1 MTARRKSVLNVI
13 LAAIALLAII
23 VGTSFITQTAKADS
37 SVTFEQ
43 GAYIRIDTDHGAAE
57 STTGIRFKA
66 TADSSVWNAKE
77 AGMII
82 MPSSVVAKFDAQTET
97 GISDLFEYCSVKYGK
112 TKDDISKPISRA
124 ELEAK
129 NGEMVASIV
138 GIKDDNF
145 KSEYTAIAY
154 SYDGSAYTYYRSGI
168 ERTIIG
174 VANKAFAANSA
185 LAESDENKL
194 TAAQKE
200 ELTEIIKR
208 AIKLELGTD
217 KISKTLAIGKTVD
230 LGKVFTDAA
239 ITEGVV
245 TYSVKSGNETVKLGT
260 DNLQAIASGTAV
272 LSVSAYKGDL
282 AFEAEIVGKE
292 GTSVEEICDFVIE
305 APAGKDVKVLQ
316 ITDTQFENY
325 DKVSHG
331 AATADNLFDVYT
343 EANFGKNALD
353 YIQKAFDSVKP
364 DFIIMTGDNVFG
376 RFDPDG
382 TAFRALVDKLD
393 SLKTPWA
400 AVYGNHDNESEM
412 GALWQNE
419 QLSNSKYGMFLQGV
433 TDGNGNYTVG
443 IKQNGTVKRVFCMMD
458 TNACELAHEAEAN
471 HVTTTTG
478 FTDDQIAWFKRT
490 LSAIKEADATVKVSM
505 AYHVPNYAFVQ
516 AKEQYADA
524 EADVDTYYY
533 TLGLDV
539 AAKAG
544 DFGSYNVIN
553 SDTFATFD
561 YNKDSGEKKYD
572 NETLLTIFK
581 NNGVDSVFCGH
592 EHQISTSIVYE
603 GIRWTFGLKTGV
615 YDIPEKDNLGGTAI
629 TIDKDG
635 GVSVAHVY
643 NSLTYQAYKDEI
655 RNGTYTNTDKMPPAG
670 LTVMS
675 KSNNTISPQ
684 DVQKGTVTKEI
695 IGGFGAYKLSA
706 DRQCDFKL
714 DPSLIESGE
723 SVTFSYYVPPTN
735 KGFYN
740 DNWRSFG
747 IDRGVSENHYFLQRG
762 GGGTFGTDYE
772 YFDNFDTW
780 YTATVPLKVNDTK
793 VSKFNWVISK
803 GGEVYIKDV
812 TVNKGKT
819 TTGNI
824 APTAATANAEGKKIV
839 SSFEPYNPPTCYSQ
853 VFNYEGK
860 LHFWSHINTINHMVF
875 DSDFVQNCYNSGL
888 TKITFTFYLA
898 TGFIATGSS
907 LYFGYLDS
915 SNTMQYFMNGNA
927 YLGVTPIKPDY
938 VGFENRT
945 TASFTLTKEMYEKI
959 DFANGARFVLGYLE
973 AGSNDPLKMIITHLE
988 FSTPKA

>member
-66 TADSSVWNAKE
+66 TADSSVWNATE

-82 MPSSVVAKFDAQTET
+82 MPSSVVAKFDAQTE
-97 GISDLFEYCSVKYGK
+97 ISDLFEYCSVKYGK
-112 TKDDISKPISRA
+112 TKDDISKPISRE

-145 KSEYTAIAY
+145 KSGYTAIAY

-208 AIKLELGTD
+208 AIKLELGAD

-230 LGKVFTDAA
+230 LGKAFTDAA

-282 AFEAEIVGKE
+282 AFEAEIVVKQGA
-292 GTSVEEICDFVIE
+292 SVEEICDFVIE
-305 APAGKDVKVLQ
+305 APAVKDVKVLQ
-316 ITDTQFENY
+316 ITDTQFVNY
-325 DKVSHG
+325 DKVPHD
-331 AATADNLFDVYT
+331 APTADFLYDVYT

-400 AVYGNHDNESEM
+400 AVYGNHDNESEK

-419 QLSNSKYGMFLQGV
+419 QLSNSQYGMFLQGV

-443 IKQNGTVKRVFCMMD
+443 IKQGGVVNRVFCMMD
-458 TNACELAHEAEAN
+458 TNACSAAYNAVEN

-478 FTDDQIAWFKRT
+478 FTDDQISWFKRT
-490 LSAIKEADATVKVSM
+490 TGAMKAADSSLSVSM
-505 AYHVPNYAFVQ
+505 AYHVPNYGYMQ
-516 AKEQYADA
+516 AKNQYAT
-524 EADVDTYYY
+524 EESKIDTHYY
-533 TLGLDV
+533 TLGLDI

-544 DFGSYNVIN
+544 DFGSYNVLT
-553 SDTFATFD
+553 SGTFDTFD
-561 YNKDSGEKKYD
+561 YDGTNVKTYDGEELVD
-572 NETLLTIFK
+572 IFK
-581 NNGVDSVFCGH
+581 SNNVDSVFCGH
-592 EHQISTSIVYE
+592 EHQVSTSINYE
-603 GIRWTFGLKTGV
+603 GIRWTFGLKTGI
-615 YDIPEKDNLGGTAI
+615 YDTPEWKNLGGTAI
-629 TIDKDG
+629 TLNSETG
-635 GVSVAHVY
+635 ALSVSHVY
-643 NSLTYQAYKDEI
+643 FDPTYQAYKDKVNAGEI
-655 RNGTYTNTDKMPPAG
+655 TGFGVNGLA
-670 LTVMS
+670 VMS
-675 KSNNTISPQ
+675 KTDNKITVENA
-684 DVQKGTVTKEI
+684 QKGTVTKEV
-695 IGGFGAYKLSA
+695 IGGENAYKLSS
-706 DRQCDFKL
+706 DRQCKFTL
-714 DPSLIESGE
+714 DSALIDANE
-723 SVTFSYYVPPTN
+723 SVTFSYYVPSTTN
-735 KGFYN
+735 GFHG
-740 DNWRSFG
+740 DGWRSFG
-747 IDRGVSENHYFLQRG
+747 IFRGAKNNAYYFLKQG
-762 GGGTFGTDYE
+762 NETFGSDYTFYE
-772 YFDNFDTW
+772 NYDTW
-780 YTATVPLKVNDTK
+780 YTATVPLRINDVK
-793 VSKFNWVISK
+793 IPEFSWLIAKN
-803 GGEVYIKDV
+803 GGELYIKDISV
-812 TVNKGKT
+812 SNFRS
-819 TTGNI
+819 TGNI
-824 APTAATANAEGKKIV
+824 APTAATKNIV
-839 SSFEPYNPPTCYSQ
+839 SSYSSEGQ
-853 VFNYEGK
+853 SKVFNYDEE
-860 LHFWSHINTINHMVF
+860 LHFWSNSNTINHMIF

-888 TKITFTFYLA
+888 TEITFTFYM
-898 TGFIATGSS
+898 GSSFVNETGSS
-907 LYFGYLDS
+907 VYFGYLDS
-915 SNTMQYFMNGNA
+915 KNVMQYFMDGNT
-927 YLGVTPIKPDY
+927 YLGTTPIRKAN
-938 VGFENRT
+938 VGKENSK
-945 TASFTLTKEMYEKI
+945 TASFTLTKEMYDKI
-959 DFANGARFVLGYLE
+959 GFASGARFVLGWLA

>member
-1 MTARRKSVLNVI
+1 MTARRKSVLNAI
-13 LAAIALLAII
+13 LAAFALLAII

-66 TADSSVWNAKE
+66 TADSSVWNATE

-82 MPSSVVAKFDAQTET
+82 MPSSVVAKFDAQTE
-97 GISDLFEYCSVKYGK
+97 ISDLFEYCSVKYGK
-112 TKDDISKPISRA
+112 TKDDISKPISRE

-145 KSEYTAIAY
+145 KSGYTAIAY

-208 AIKLELGTD
+208 AIKLELGAD

-230 LGKVFTDAA
+230 LGKAFTDAA
-239 ITEGVV
+239 ITEDVV

-272 LSVSAYKGDL
+272 LSISAYKGDL

-292 GTSVEEICDFVIE
+292 GASVEEICDFVIE

-316 ITDTQFENY
+316 ITDTQFVNY

-331 AATADNLFDVYT
+331 AASADNLFDVYT

-443 IKQNGTVKRVFCMMD
+443 IKCGGGVVNRVFCMMD
-458 TNACELAHEAEAN
+458 TNACSAAYNAAEN

-478 FTDDQIAWFKRT
+478 FTDDQISWFKRT
-490 LSAIKEADATVKVSM
+490 IGAMKSADPSLSVSM
-505 AYHVPNYAFVQ
+505 AYHVPNYGYMQ
-516 AKEQYADA
+516 AKNQYAT
-524 EADVDTYYY
+524 EESKIDTHYY
-533 TLGLDV
+533 TLGLDI

-544 DFGSYNVIN
+544 DFGSYNVLT
-553 SDTFATFD
+553 SGTFDTFDFVDGNVKTYA
-561 YNKDSGEKKYD
+561 GEGLV
-572 NETLLTIFK
+572 EIFK
-581 NNGVDSVFCGH
+581 NNNVDSVFCGH
-592 EHQISTSIVYE
+592 EHQVSTSINYE
-603 GIRWTFGLKTGV
+603 GIRWTFGLKTGI
-615 YDIPEKDNLGGTAI
+615 YDIPEWKNLGGTAI
-629 TIDKDG
+629 TLNSETG
-635 GVSVAHVY
+635 ALSVSHVY
-643 NSLTYQAYKDEI
+643 FDPTYQAYKDKVNAGEI
-655 RNGTYTNTDKMPPAG
+655 TGFGVNGLA
-670 LTVMS
+670 VMS
-675 KSNNTISPQ
+675 KTDNKITVENA
-684 DVQKGTVTKEI
+684 QKGTVTKEV
-695 IGGFGAYKLSA
+695 IGGENAYKLSS
-706 DRQCDFKL
+706 DRQCKFTL
-714 DPSLIESGE
+714 DPALIDANE
-723 SVTFSYYVPPTN
+723 SVTFSYYVPSTTN
-735 KGFYN
+735 GFFGAG
-740 DNWRSFG
+740 WRSFG
-747 IDRGVSENHYFLQRG
+747 IFRGAKNAAYYFLKQG
-762 GGGTFGTDYE
+762 NETFGDAYTYYE
-772 YFDNFDTW
+772 NYDTW
-780 YTATVPLKVNDTK
+780 YTATVPLRINDVK
-793 VSKFNWVISK
+793 IPEFSWLIAKN
-803 GGEVYIKDV
+803 GGELYIKDISV
-812 TVNKGKT
+812 SNFR

-824 APTAATANAEGKKIV
+824 APTAATDGIV
-839 SSFEPYNPPTCYSQ
+839 SSFSTANQ
-853 VFNYEGK
+853 NNVFNYQGE
-860 LHFWSHINTINHMVF
+860 LHFWTHINSRNNMIFKADYIKNI
-875 DSDFVQNCYNSGL
+875 YASGL
-888 TKITFTFYLA
+888 THITMTFYMD
-898 TGFIATGSS
+898 SS
-907 LYFGYLDS
+907 FVNETWSSVYFGYINPNADS
-915 SNTMQYFMNGNA
+915 SVISYFMDGDTKLGEIEIRKKNVGEANAVTAEFDLTQSLYEQIDFDNG
-927 YLGVTPIKPDY
+927 YT
-938 VGFENRT
+938 
-945 TASFTLTKEMYEKI
+945 FTLG
-959 DFANGARFVLGYLE
+959 NLL
-973 AGSNDPLKMIITHLE
+973 AGSNNPLKMIITHLE

>member
-1 MTARRKSVLNVI
+1 
-13 LAAIALLAII
+13 
-23 VGTSFITQTAKADS
+23 
-37 SVTFEQ
+37 
-43 GAYIRIDTDHGAAE
+43 
-57 STTGIRFKA
+57 
-66 TADSSVWNAKE
+66 
-77 AGMII
+77 
-82 MPSSVVAKFDAQTET
+82 
-97 GISDLFEYCSVKYGK
+97 
-112 TKDDISKPISRA
+112 
-124 ELEAK
+124 
-129 NGEMVASIV
+129 
-138 GIKDDNF
+138 
-145 KSEYTAIAY
+145 
-154 SYDGSAYTYYRSGI
+154 
-168 ERTIIG
+168 
-174 VANKAFAANSA
+174 
-185 LAESDENKL
+185 
-194 TAAQKE
+194 
-200 ELTEIIKR
+200 
-208 AIKLELGTD
+208 
-217 KISKTLAIGKTVD
+217 
-230 LGKVFTDAA
+230 
-239 ITEGVV
+239 
-245 TYSVKSGNETVKLGT
+245 
-260 DNLQAIASGTAV
+260 
-272 LSVSAYKGDL
+272 
-282 AFEAEIVGKE
+282 
-292 GTSVEEICDFVIE
+292 
-305 APAGKDVKVLQ
+305 
-316 ITDTQFENY
+316 
-325 DKVSHG
+325 
-331 AATADNLFDVYT
+331 
-343 EANFGKNALD
+343 
-353 YIQKAFDSVKP
+353 
-364 DFIIMTGDNVFG
+364 
-376 RFDPDG
+376 
-382 TAFRALVDKLD
+382 
-393 SLKTPWA
+393 
-400 AVYGNHDNESEM
+400 
-412 GALWQNE
+412 
-419 QLSNSKYGMFLQGV
+419 
-433 TDGNGNYTVG
+433 
-443 IKQNGTVKRVFCMMD
+443 MMD
-458 TNACELAHEAEAN
+458 TNACSAAYNATEN

-505 AYHVPNYAFVQ
+505 AYHVPNYGYMQ
-516 AKEQYADA
+516 AKKQY
-524 EADVDTYYY
+524 ETEESKIDTHYY
-533 TLGLDV
+533 TLGLDI

-735 KGFYN
+735 KGFHN
-740 DNWRSFG
+740 VNWRSFG

-824 APTAATANAEGKKIV
+824 APTAKEDGIV
-839 SSFEPYNPPTCYSQ
+839 SSFSTANQ
-853 VFNYEGK
+853 NNVFNYQGE
-860 LHFWSHINTINHMVF
+860 LVFQTHINSRNNMIF
-875 DSDFVQNCYNSGL
+875 DADYIKNIYASGL
-888 TKITFTFYLA
+888 THITLTFYMGDSF
-898 TGFIATGSS
+898 TTETWSS
-907 LYFGYLDS
+907 VYFGYINPKADS
-915 SNTMQYFMNGNA
+915 SVMSYFKDGDTELGEIAIRKKNVGEANAVTFEFDLTQTLYEQIDFDNG
-927 YLGVTPIKPDY
+927 YT
-938 VGFENRT
+938 
-945 TASFTLTKEMYEKI
+945 FTLG
-959 DFANGARFVLGYLE
+959 NLL
-973 AGSNDPLKMIITHLE
+973 AGSNNPLRMFITHLE

>member
-1 MTARRKSVLNVI
+1 MTTRRKSVLNAI

-112 TKDDISKPISRA
+112 TKDDISKPISRE

-145 KSEYTAIAY
+145 KSGYTAIAY

-208 AIKLELGTD
+208 AIKLELGAD

-316 ITDTQFENY
+316 ITDTQFVNY

-331 AATADNLFDVYT
+331 DASADNLYDVYT

-443 IKQNGTVKRVFCMMD
+443 IKCGGGVVNRVFCMMD

-544 DFGSYNVIN
+544 DFGSYNVLT
-553 SDTFATFD
+553 SGTFDTFD
-561 YNKDSGEKKYD
+561 YVGDKVKLYGGEELVD
-572 NETLLTIFK
+572 IFK
-581 NNGVDSVFCGH
+581 SNNVDSVFCGH
-592 EHQISTSIVYE
+592 EHQVSTSINYE
-603 GIRWTFGLKTGV
+603 GIRWTFGLKTGI
-615 YDIPEKDNLGGTAI
+615 YDIPEWKNLGGTAI
-629 TIDKDG
+629 TLNSETG
-635 GVSVAHVY
+635 ALSVSHVY
-643 NSLTYQAYKDEI
+643 SDPTYQAYKDIVNAGEI
-655 RNGTYTNTDKMPPAG
+655 TGFGVNGLA
-670 LTVMS
+670 VMS
-675 KSNNTISPQ
+675 KTDNKITVENA
-684 DVQKGTVTKEI
+684 QKGTVTKEV
-695 IGGFGAYKLSA
+695 IGGENAYKLSS
-706 DRQCDFKL
+706 DRQCKFTL
-714 DPSLIESGE
+714 DPALIDANET
-723 SVTFSYYVPPTN
+723 VTFSYYVPSTTN
-735 KGFYN
+735 GFYGAG
-740 DNWRSFG
+740 WRSFG
-747 IDRGVSENHYFLQRG
+747 IFRGKKNNVYYFLKQ
-762 GGGTFGTDYE
+762 GGGTYGTDYTYYE
-772 YFDNFDTW
+772 NYDTW
-780 YTATVPLKVNDTK
+780 YTVTVPLRINDVK
-793 VSKFNWVISK
+793 IPEFSWLIAKN
-803 GGEVYIKDV
+803 GGELYIKDISV
-812 TVNKGKT
+812 SNFR

-824 APTAATANAEGKKIV
+824 APTAKEDGIV
-839 SSFEPYNPPTCYSQ
+839 SSFSTDNLNN
-853 VFNYEGK
+853 VFNYQGE
-860 LHFWSHINTINHMVF
+860 LLFQTHINSRNNMLFNADYIKNI
-875 DSDFVQNCYNSGL
+875 YASGL
-888 TKITFTFYLA
+888 THITLTFYMDNSF
-898 TGFIATGSS
+898 TTETWSS
-907 LYFGYLDS
+907 VYFGYINPNADS
-915 SNTMQYFMNGNA
+915 SVISYFMEGDK
-927 YLGVTPIKPDY
+927 YLGEIEIRTKNVGEANAVTAEFDLTQTLYEMIDFNNGY
-938 VGFENRT
+938 T
-945 TASFTLTKEMYEKI
+945 FTLG
-959 DFANGARFVLGYLE
+959 NLV
-973 AGSNDPLKMIITHLE
+973 AGLNNPLRMIITHLE

>member
-1 MTARRKSVLNVI
+1 MTARRKSVLNAIMAV
-13 LAAIALLAII
+13 IALLAII

-66 TADSSVWNAKE
+66 TADSSVWNATE

-112 TKDDISKPISRA
+112 TKDDISKPISRE

-138 GIKDDNF
+138 GIKDENF
-145 KSEYTAIAY
+145 KSGYTAIAY

-208 AIKLELGTD
+208 AIKLELGAD

-239 ITEGVV
+239 ITEDVV

-272 LSVSAYKGDL
+272 LSVSAYNGDL
-282 AFEAEIVGKE
+282 AFEAEIVGKQGE
-292 GTSVEEICDFVIE
+292 SVEEICDFVIE

-316 ITDTQFENY
+316 ITDTQFVNY

-331 AATADNLFDVYT
+331 DASADNLYDVYT

-419 QLSNSKYGMFLQGV
+419 QLSNSQYGMFLQGV

-443 IKQNGTVKRVFCMMD
+443 IKQGGVVNRVFCMMD
-458 TNACELAHEAEAN
+458 TNACSAAYNAAEN

-478 FTDDQIAWFKRT
+478 FTDDQISWFKRT
-490 LSAIKEADATVKVSM
+490 IGAMKTANPSLSVSM
-505 AYHVPNYAFVQ
+505 AYHVPNYGYMQ
-516 AKEQYADA
+516 AKNQYAT
-524 EADVDTYYY
+524 EESTIDTHYY
-533 TLGLDV
+533 TLGLDI

-544 DFGSYNVIN
+544 DFGSYNVLT
-553 SDTFATFD
+553 SGTFGTFD
-561 YNKDSGEKKYD
+561 YDGTTVKLYGGE
-572 NETLLTIFK
+572 ELVEIFK
-581 NNGVDSVFCGH
+581 SNNVDSVFCGH
-592 EHQISTSIVYE
+592 EHQVSTSINYE
-603 GIRWTFGLKTGV
+603 GIRWTFGLKTGI
-615 YDIPEKDNLGGTAI
+615 YDIPEWKNLGGTAI
-629 TIDKDG
+629 TLNSETG
-635 GVSVAHVY
+635 ALSVSHVY
-643 NSLTYQAYKDEI
+643 SDPTYQAYKDKVNAGEI
-655 RNGTYTNTDKMPPAG
+655 TGFGVNGLA
-670 LTVMS
+670 VMS
-675 KSNNTISPQ
+675 KTDNKITVENA
-684 DVQKGTVTKEI
+684 QKGTVTKEV
-695 IGGFGAYKLSA
+695 IGGENAYKLSS
-706 DRQCDFKL
+706 DRQCKFTL
-714 DPSLIESGE
+714 DPALIDANE
-723 SVTFSYYVPPTN
+723 SVTFSYYVPSTTN
-735 KGFYN
+735 GFSGAG
-740 DNWRSFG
+740 WRSFG
-747 IDRGVSENHYFLQRG
+747 IFRGSANAAYYFLKQG
-762 GGGTFGTDYE
+762 NGTYGTDYTYYE
-772 YFDNFDTW
+772 NYDTW
-780 YTATVPLKVNDTK
+780 YTATVPLRINDVK
-793 VSKFNWVISK
+793 IPEFSWLIAKN
-803 GGEVYIKDV
+803 GGELYIKDISV
-812 TVNKGKT
+812 SNFR

-824 APTAATANAEGKKIV
+824 APTAADKNIV
-839 SSFEPYNPPTCYSQ
+839 SSYSSVGQ
-853 VFNYEGK
+853 SKVFNYSEE

-888 TKITFTFYLA
+888 TEITFTFYM
-898 TGFIATGSS
+898 GSSFVKETGSS
-907 LYFGYLDS
+907 VYFGYLDS
-915 SNTMQYFMNGNA
+915 KNVMQYFMDGST
-927 YLGVTPIKPDY
+927 YLGSTPIKKAN
-938 VGFENRT
+938 VGKENSKI
-945 TASFTLTKEMYEKI
+945 ASFTLTKEMYDKI
-959 DFANGARFVLGYLE
+959 DFASGARFVLGYLA
-973 AGSNDPLKMIITHLE
+973 AGSNDPLKMIITSLE

>member
-1 MTARRKSVLNVI
+1 MTARRKSVLNAI
-13 LAAIALLAII
+13 MAAIALLAII

-37 SVTFEQ
+37 SITFEQ

-112 TKDDISKPISRA
+112 TKDDISKPISRE

-208 AIKLELGTD
+208 AIKLELGAD

-230 LGKVFTDAA
+230 LGKAFTDAA

-292 GTSVEEICDFVIE
+292 GASVEEICDFVIE
-305 APAGKDVKVLQ
+305 VPAGKDVKVLQ
-316 ITDTQFENY
+316 ITDTQFVNY

-331 AATADNLFDVYT
+331 DATADNLYDVYT

-443 IKQNGTVKRVFCMMD
+443 IKC
-458 TNACELAHEAEAN
+458 
-471 HVTTTTG
+471 
-478 FTDDQIAWFKRT
+478 
-490 LSAIKEADATVKVSM
+490 
-505 AYHVPNYAFVQ
+505 
-516 AKEQYADA
+516 
-524 EADVDTYYY
+524 
-533 TLGLDV
+533 
-539 AAKAG
+539 
-544 DFGSYNVIN
+544 
-553 SDTFATFD
+553 
-561 YNKDSGEKKYD
+561 
-572 NETLLTIFK
+572 
-581 NNGVDSVFCGH
+581 
-592 EHQISTSIVYE
+592 
-603 GIRWTFGLKTGV
+603 
-615 YDIPEKDNLGGTAI
+615 
-629 TIDKDG
+629 
-635 GVSVAHVY
+635 
-643 NSLTYQAYKDEI
+643 
-655 RNGTYTNTDKMPPAG
+655 
-670 LTVMS
+670 
-675 KSNNTISPQ
+675 
-684 DVQKGTVTKEI
+684 
-695 IGGFGAYKLSA
+695 
-706 DRQCDFKL
+706 
-714 DPSLIESGE
+714 
-723 SVTFSYYVPPTN
+723 
-735 KGFYN
+735 
-740 DNWRSFG
+740 
-747 IDRGVSENHYFLQRG
+747 G
-762 GGGTFGTDYE
+762 GGG
-772 YFDNFDTW
+772 
-780 YTATVPLKVNDTK
+780 
-793 VSKFNWVISK
+793 S
-803 GGEVYIKDV
+803 
-812 TVNKGKT
+812 
-819 TTGNI
+819 
-824 APTAATANAEGKKIV
+824 
-839 SSFEPYNPPTCYSQ
+839 
-853 VFNYEGK
+853 
-860 LHFWSHINTINHMVF
+860 
-875 DSDFVQNCYNSGL
+875 
-888 TKITFTFYLA
+888 
-898 TGFIATGSS
+898 
-907 LYFGYLDS
+907 
-915 SNTMQYFMNGNA
+915 
-927 YLGVTPIKPDY
+927 
-938 VGFENRT
+938 
-945 TASFTLTKEMYEKI
+945 
-959 DFANGARFVLGYLE
+959 
-973 AGSNDPLKMIITHLE
+973 
-988 FSTPKA
+988 

>member
-1 MTARRKSVLNVI
+1 MTARRKSVLNAI
-13 LAAIALLAII
+13 MAAIALLAII

-66 TADSSVWNAKE
+66 TADSSVWNAEE

-82 MPSSVVAKFDAQTET
+82 MPSSVVAKFDAQTE
-97 GISDLFEYCSVKYGK
+97 ISDLFEYCSVKYGK
-112 TKDDISKPISRA
+112 TKDDISKPISRE

-208 AIKLELGTD
+208 AIKLELGAD

-239 ITEGVV
+239 ITEGDV

-272 LSVSAYKGDL
+272 LSVSAYSGDL
-282 AFEAEIVGKE
+282 SFEAEIVGKE
-292 GTSVEEICDFVIE
+292 GASVEEICDFVIE

-316 ITDTQFENY
+316 ITDTQFVNY

-331 AATADNLFDVYT
+331 AASADNLYDVYT

-419 QLSNSKYGMFLQGV
+419 QLSNSQYGMFLQGV

-723 SVTFSYYVPPTN
+723 SVTFSYYVPQTN

-740 DNWRSFG
+740 ANWRSFG
-747 IDRGVSENHYFLQRG
+747 IDRGVSNIHYFLQG
-762 GGGTFGTDYE
+762 SGHIYGSDYE

-824 APTAATANAEGKKIV
+824 APTAADENIV
-839 SSFEPYNPPTCYSQ
+839 SSYSSVGQ
-853 VFNYEGK
+853 SKVFNANEE
-860 LHFWSHINTINHMVF
+860 LHFWSNSNTVNHMIF
-875 DSDFVQNCYNSGL
+875 DSNFVQNCYNSGL
-888 TKITFTFYLA
+888 TEITFTFYM
-898 TGFIATGSS
+898 GSSFVNETGSS
-907 LYFGYLDS
+907 VYFGYLDS
-915 SNTMQYFMNGNA
+915 SNKMQYFMDGST
-927 YLGVTPIKPDY
+927 YLGATSIRKAN
-938 VGFENRT
+938 VGKENSK
-945 TASFTLTKEMYEKI
+945 TASFTLTKEMYDKI
-959 DFANGARFVLGYLE
+959 DFASGARFVLGYLA
-973 AGSNDPLKMIITHLE
+973 AGRNDPLKMIITSLE

>member
-1 MTARRKSVLNVI
+1 MTARRKSVLNAI
-13 LAAIALLAII
+13 MAAIALLAII

-66 TADSSVWNAKE
+66 TADSSVWNAEE

-112 TKDDISKPISRA
+112 TKGDISKPISRE

-145 KSEYTAIAY
+145 KSGYTAIAY

-208 AIKLELGTD
+208 AIKLELGAN

-316 ITDTQFENY
+316 ITDTQFVNY

-331 AATADNLFDVYT
+331 AASADNLYDVYT

-458 TNACELAHEAEAN
+458 TNACSAAYNAAEN

-478 FTDDQIAWFKRT
+478 FTDDQISWFKRT
-490 LSAIKEADATVKVSM
+490 TGAMKAADSSLKVSM
-505 AYHVPNYAFVQ
+505 AYHVPNYGYMQ
-516 AKEQYADA
+516 AKNQYAT
-524 EADVDTYYY
+524 EESKIDTHYY
-533 TLGLDV
+533 TLGLDI

-544 DFGSYNVIN
+544 DFGSYNVLT
-553 SDTFATFD
+553 SGTFDTFD
-561 YNKDSGEKKYD
+561 YVGDKVKLYGGEGLV
-572 NETLLTIFK
+572 EIFK
-581 NNGVDSVFCGH
+581 NNNVDSVFCGH
-592 EHQISTSIVYE
+592 EHQVSTSINYE
-603 GIRWTFGLKTGV
+603 GIRWTFGLKTGI
-615 YDIPEKDNLGGTAI
+615 YDIPEWKNLGGTAI
-629 TIDKDG
+629 TLNSETG
-635 GVSVAHVY
+635 ALSVSHVY
-643 NSLTYQAYKDEI
+643 FDPTYQAYKDKVNAGEI
-655 RNGTYTNTDKMPPAG
+655 TGFGVNGLA
-670 LTVMS
+670 VMS
-675 KSNNTISPQ
+675 KTDNKITVE
-684 DVQKGTVTKEI
+684 DAQKGTVTKEV
-695 IGGFGAYKLSA
+695 IGGENAYKLSS
-706 DRQCDFKL
+706 DRQCKFTL
-714 DPSLIESGE
+714 DPALIDANET
-723 SVTFSYYVPPTN
+723 VTFSYYVPSTTN
-735 KGFYN
+735 GFY
-740 DNWRSFG
+740 DAGWRSFG
-747 IDRGVSENHYFLQRG
+747 IFRGSANAAYYFLKQG
-762 GGGTFGTDYE
+762 NGTYGTAYTYYE
-772 YFDNFDTW
+772 NYDTW
-780 YTATVPLKVNDTK
+780 YTVTVPLRINDVK
-793 VSKFNWVISK
+793 IPEFSWLIAKN
-803 GGEVYIKDV
+803 GGELYIKDISV
-812 TVNKGKT
+812 SNFR

-824 APTAATANAEGKKIV
+824 APTAATKNIV
-839 SSFEPYNPPTCYSQ
+839 SSYSSVGQ
-853 VFNYEGK
+853 SKVFNYDEE

-959 DFANGARFVLGYLE
+959 DFANGARFVLGYLA
-973 AGSNDPLKMIITHLE
+973 AGKNDPLKMIITHLE
-988 FSTPKA
+988 FSTPEA

>member
-1 MTARRKSVLNVI
+1 MTARRKSVLNAI
-13 LAAIALLAII
+13 LAAIALLTII
-23 VGTSFITQTAKADS
+23 VGTSFITQTAKAAS
-37 SVTFEQ
+37 SITFEQ

-66 TADSSVWNAKE
+66 TADSSVWNAEE

-82 MPSSVVAKFDAQTET
+82 MPSSVVAKFDAQTE
-97 GISDLFEYCSVKYGK
+97 ISDLFEYCSVKYGK
-112 TKDDISKPISRA
+112 TKDDISKPISRE

-145 KSEYTAIAY
+145 KSGYTAIAY

-208 AIKLELGTD
+208 AIKLELGAD

-292 GTSVEEICDFVIE
+292 GASVEEICDFVIE

-316 ITDTQFENY
+316 ITDTQFVNY

-331 AATADNLFDVYT
+331 AASADNLYDVYT

-382 TAFRALVDKLD
+382 TAFRALVNKLD

-419 QLSNSKYGMFLQGV
+419 QLSNSQYGMFLQGV

-505 AYHVPNYAFVQ
+505 AYHVPNYGYMQ
-516 AKEQYADA
+516 AKSQYAT
-524 EADVDTYYY
+524 EESKIDTHYY
-533 TLGLDV
+533 TLGLDI

-544 DFGSYNVIN
+544 DFGSYNVLT
-553 SDTFATFD
+553 SGTFDTFD
-561 YNKDSGEKKYD
+561 YVDDKVKLYGGEGLV
-572 NETLLTIFK
+572 EIFK
-581 NNGVDSVFCGH
+581 NNNVDSVFCGH
-592 EHQISTSIVYE
+592 EHQVSTSINYE
-603 GIRWTFGLKTGV
+603 GIRWTFGLKTGI
-615 YDIPEKDNLGGTAI
+615 YDIPEWKNLGGTAI
-629 TIDKDG
+629 TLNSETG
-635 GVSVAHVY
+635 ALSVSHVY
-643 NSLTYQAYKDEI
+643 FDPTYQAYKDKVNAGEI
-655 RNGTYTNTDKMPPAG
+655 TGFGVNGLA
-670 LTVMS
+670 VMS
-675 KSNNTISPQ
+675 KTDNKITVE
-684 DVQKGTVTKEI
+684 DAQKGTVTKEV
-695 IGGFGAYKLSA
+695 IGGENAYKLSS
-706 DRQCDFKL
+706 DRQCKFTL
-714 DPSLIESGE
+714 DPALIDANE
-723 SVTFSYYVPPTN
+723 SVTFSYYVPSTTN
-735 KGFYN
+735 GFFGAG
-740 DNWRSFG
+740 WRSFG
-747 IDRGVSENHYFLQRG
+747 IFRGADNDAYYFLKQG
-762 GGGTFGTDYE
+762 GGIFGEAYTYYE
-772 YFDNFDTW
+772 NYDTW
-780 YTATVPLKVNDTK
+780 YTATVPLRIDDVKIPEFSWLIAKN
-793 VSKFNWVISK
+793 
-803 GGEVYIKDV
+803 GGELYIKDISV
-812 TVNKGKT
+812 SNFR

-824 APTAATANAEGKKIV
+824 APTAATKNIV
-839 SSFEPYNPPTCYSQ
+839 SSYSSEGQ
-853 VFNYEGK
+853 SKVFNFDEE
-860 LHFWSHINTINHMVF
+860 LHFWSNSNTINHMVF

-888 TKITFTFYLA
+888 TEITYTFYM
-898 TGFIATGSS
+898 GSS
-907 LYFGYLDS
+907 FVNETWSSVCFGYFDS
-915 SNTMQYFMNGNA
+915 NNNLQYFMNGSE
-927 YLGVTPIKPDY
+927 YLGEADIRKKNVGKENSVT
-938 VGFENRT
+938 V
-945 TASFTLTKEMYEKI
+945 SCTLTKEMYDKI
-959 DFANGARFVLGYLE
+959 DFASGAKFALVYLA
-973 AGSNDPLKMIITHLE
+973 AGKNDPLKMIITHLE
-988 FSTPKA
+988 FSTPEA

>member
-1 MTARRKSVLNVI
+1 MTARRKSVLNAI
-13 LAAIALLAII
+13 MAAIALLAII
-23 VGTSFITQTAKADS
+23 VGMSFISQTAKAAS

-66 TADSSVWNAKE
+66 TADSSVWDAKE

-82 MPSSVVAKFDAQTET
+82 MPSSVVAKFDAQTE
-97 GISDLFEYCSVKYGK
+97 ISDLFEFCSVKYGK
-112 TKDDISKPISRA
+112 TKDDISKPISRE

-145 KSEYTAIAY
+145 KSGYTAIAY

-208 AIKLELGTD
+208 AIKLELGAD

-282 AFEAEIVGKE
+282 AFDAEIVVKQGA
-292 GTSVEEICDFVIE
+292 SVEEICDFVIE

-316 ITDTQFENY
+316 ITDTQFVNY

-331 AATADNLFDVYT
+331 AASADNLYDVYT

-419 QLSNSKYGMFLQGV
+419 QLSNSQYGMFLQGV

-443 IKQNGTVKRVFCMMD
+443 IKQGGVVNRVFCMMD
-458 TNACELAHEAEAN
+458 TNACSAAYNAAEN

-478 FTDDQIAWFKRT
+478 FTDDQISWFKRT
-490 LSAIKEADATVKVSM
+490 TGAMKAADPSLKVSM
-505 AYHVPNYAFVQ
+505 AYHVPNYGYMQ
-516 AKEQYADA
+516 AKNQYAT
-524 EADVDTYYY
+524 EESTIDTHYY
-533 TLGLDV
+533 TLGLDI

-544 DFGSYNVIN
+544 DFGSYNVLT
-553 SDTFATFD
+553 SGTFDTFD
-561 YNKDSGEKKYD
+561 YVDNTVKTYGGE
-572 NETLLTIFK
+572 ELVEIFK
-581 NNGVDSVFCGH
+581 NNNVDSVFCGH
-592 EHQISTSIVYE
+592 EHQVSTSINYE
-603 GIRWTFGLKTGV
+603 GIRWTFGLKTGI
-615 YDIPEKDNLGGTAI
+615 YDIPEWKNLGGTAI
-629 TIDKDG
+629 TLNSETG
-635 GVSVAHVY
+635 ALSVSHVY
-643 NSLTYQAYKDEI
+643 FDPTYQAYKDKVNAGEI
-655 RNGTYTNTDKMPPAG
+655 TGFGVNGLA
-670 LTVMS
+670 VMS
-675 KSNNTISPQ
+675 KTDNKITVENA
-684 DVQKGTVTKEI
+684 QKGTVTKEV
-695 IGGFGAYKLSA
+695 IGGENAYKLSS
-706 DRQCDFKL
+706 DRQCKFTL
-714 DPSLIESGE
+714 DSALIEKSE
-723 SVTFSYYVPPTN
+723 SVTFSYYVPSTTN
-735 KGFYN
+735 GFHGAG
-740 DNWRSFG
+740 WRSFG
-747 IDRGVSENHYFLQRG
+747 IGRGSANAAYYFLKQ
-762 GGGTFGTDYE
+762 GGGTYGTDYTYYE
-772 YFDNFDTW
+772 NYDTW
-780 YTATVPLKVNDTK
+780 YTATVPLRINDVK
-793 VSKFNWVISK
+793 IPEFSWLIAKN
-803 GGEVYIKDV
+803 GGELYIKDISV
-812 TVNKGKT
+812 SNFR

-824 APTAATANAEGKKIV
+824 APTAKEDGIV
-839 SSFEPYNPPTCYSQ
+839 SSYSTDNQ
-853 VFNYEGK
+853 NNVFNYQGE
-860 LHFWSHINTINHMVF
+860 LLFQTHINSRNHMIF
-875 DSDFVQNCYNSGL
+875 DTDYIKNIYASGL
-888 TKITFTFYLA
+888 THITMTFYMGETYKNPTWSTA
-898 TGFIATGSS
+898 
-907 LYFGYLDS
+907 YFAYMNPTKTNRITNFMDGDTKLGGIYIDS
-915 SNTMQYFMNGNA
+915 
-927 YLGVTPIKPDY
+927 DY
-938 VGFENRT
+938 VGVENSVTFE
-945 TASFTLTKEMYEKI
+945 FDLTQSLYELI
-959 DFANGARFVLGYLE
+959 DFDNGDKFVFGDLL
-973 AGSNDPLKMIITHLE
+973 AGNNNPLRMIITHLE

>member
-1 MTARRKSVLNVI
+1 MTARRKSVLNAI

-66 TADSSVWNAKE
+66 TADSSVWNAEE

-82 MPSSVVAKFDAQTET
+82 MPSSVVAKFDAQTE
-97 GISDLFEYCSVKYGK
+97 ISDLFEYCSVKYGK
-112 TKDDISKPISRA
+112 TKDDISKPISRE

-208 AIKLELGTD
+208 AIKLELVAD

-239 ITEGVV
+239 ITEDVV
-245 TYSVKSGNETVKLGT
+245 ITYSVKSGNETVKLET

-292 GTSVEEICDFVIE
+292 GASVEEICDFVIE

-316 ITDTQFENY
+316 ITDTQFVNY

-331 AATADNLFDVYT
+331 DASADNLYDVYT

-544 DFGSYNVIN
+544 DFGSYNVLT
-553 SDTFATFD
+553 SGTFDTFD
-561 YNKDSGEKKYD
+561 YVGGNVKLYGGEELVD
-572 NETLLTIFK
+572 IFK
-581 NNGVDSVFCGH
+581 SNKVDSVFCGH
-592 EHQISTSIVYE
+592 EHQVSTSINYE
-603 GIRWTFGLKTGV
+603 GIRWTFGLKTGI
-615 YDIPEKDNLGGTAI
+615 YDIPEWKNLGGTAI
-629 TIDKDG
+629 TLNSETG
-635 GVSVAHVY
+635 ALSVSHVY
-643 NSLTYQAYKDEI
+643 FDPTYQAYKDKVNAGEI
-655 RNGTYTNTDKMPPAG
+655 TGFGVNGLA
-670 LTVMS
+670 VMS
-675 KSNNTISPQ
+675 KTDNKITVE
-684 DVQKGTVTKEI
+684 DAQKGTVTKEV
-695 IGGFGAYKLSA
+695 IGGENAYKLSS
-706 DRQCDFKL
+706 DRQCKFTL
-714 DPSLIESGE
+714 DSALIEKSE
-723 SVTFSYYVPPTN
+723 SVTFSYYVPSTTN
-735 KGFYN
+735 GFYG
-740 DNWRSFG
+740 DGWRSFG
-747 IDRGVSENHYFLQRG
+747 IFRGEKNAAYYFLKQG
-762 GGGTFGTDYE
+762 NGTYGTDYTYYE
-772 YFDNFDTW
+772 NYDTW
-780 YTATVPLKVNDTK
+780 YTATVPLRINDVK
-793 VSKFNWVISK
+793 IPEFSWLIAKN
-803 GGEVYIKDV
+803 GGELYIKDISV
-812 TVNKGKT
+812 SNFR

-824 APTAATANAEGKKIV
+824 APTAATENIV
-839 SSFEPYNPPTCYSQ
+839 SSYSSVGQ
-853 VFNYEGK
+853 SKVFNYDEE

-888 TKITFTFYLA
+888 TEITFTFYM
-898 TGFIATGSS
+898 GSSFVKETGSS
-907 LYFGYLDS
+907 VYFGYLDS
-915 SNTMQYFMNGNA
+915 SNKMQYFMNGST
-927 YLGVTPIKPDY
+927 YLGSTPIKKAN
-938 VGFENRT
+938 VGKENSV
-945 TASFTLTKEMYEKI
+945 TASFTLTKEMYDKI
-959 DFANGARFVLGYLE
+959 DFASGARFVLGYLA
-973 AGSNDPLKMIITHLE
+973 AGSNDPLKMIITSLE

>member
-1 MTARRKSVLNVI
+1 MTARRKSVLNAI
-13 LAAIALLAII
+13 MAAIALLAII

-66 TADSSVWNAKE
+66 TADSSVWDAKE

-112 TKDDISKPISRA
+112 TKDDISKPISRE

-145 KSEYTAIAY
+145 KSGYTAIAY

-208 AIKLELGTD
+208 AIKLELGAD

-292 GTSVEEICDFVIE
+292 GASVEEICDFVIE

-316 ITDTQFENY
+316 ITDTQFVNY

-331 AATADNLFDVYT
+331 DVSADNLYDVYT

-419 QLSNSKYGMFLQGV
+419 QLSNSQYGMFLQGV

-478 FTDDQIAWFKRT
+478 FTDDQISWFKRT
-490 LSAIKEADATVKVSM
+490 IGAIKEADATVKVSM

-524 EADVDTYYY
+524 EAGVDTYYY

-539 AAKAG
+539 AANEG

-629 TIDKDG
+629 TLNSETG
-635 GVSVAHVY
+635 ALSVSHVY
-643 NSLTYQAYKDEI
+643 SDPTYQAYKDKVNAGEI
-655 RNGTYTNTDKMPPAG
+655 TGFGVNGLA
-670 LTVMS
+670 VMS
-675 KSNNTISPQ
+675 KTDNKIT
-684 DVQKGTVTKEI
+684 VEKAQKGTVTKEV
-695 IGGFGAYKLSA
+695 IGGENAYKLSS
-706 DRQCDFKL
+706 DRQCKFTL
-714 DPSLIESGE
+714 DPALIDANE
-723 SVTFSYYVPPTN
+723 SVTFSYYVPSTTN
-735 KGFYN
+735 GFFGAG
-740 DNWRSFG
+740 WRSFG
-747 IDRGVSENHYFLQRG
+747 IFRGAKNAAYYFLKQG
-762 GGGTFGTDYE
+762 NETFGDAYTYYE
-772 YFDNFDTW
+772 NYDTW
-780 YTATVPLKVNDTK
+780 YTATVPLRINDVK
-793 VSKFNWVISK
+793 IPEFSWLIAKN
-803 GGEVYIKDV
+803 GGELYIKDISV
-812 TVNKGKT
+812 SNFR

-824 APTAATANAEGKKIV
+824 APTAATENIV
-839 SSFEPYNPPTCYSQ
+839 SSYSSTGFSK
-853 VFNYEGK
+853 VFNNSEE
-860 LHFWSHINTINHMVF
+860 LHFWSHINTVNHMVF
-875 DSDFVQNCYNSGL
+875 DSNFVQNCYNSGL
-888 TKITFTFYLA
+888 TEITFTFYMD
-898 TGFIATGSS
+898 SS
-907 LYFGYLDS
+907 FVNETWSSVYFGYLDS
-915 SNTMQYFMNGNA
+915 SNKMQYFMDGST
-927 YLGVTPIKPDY
+927 YLGATPIRKAN
-938 VGFENRT
+938 VGKENSK
-945 TASFTLTKEMYEKI
+945 TASFTLTKEMYDKI
-959 DFANGARFVLGYLE
+959 DFASGARFVLGYLA
-973 AGSNDPLKMIITHLE
+973 AGSNDPLKMIITSLE
-988 FSTPKA
+988 FSTPEA

>member
-1 MTARRKSVLNVI
+1 MTARRKSVLNAI
-13 LAAIALLAII
+13 LAAIALFAII

-66 TADSSVWNAKE
+66 TADSSVWNAEE

-82 MPSSVVAKFDAQTET
+82 MPSSVVAKFDAQTE
-97 GISDLFEYCSVKYGK
+97 ISDLFEYCSVKYGK
-112 TKDDISKPISRA
+112 TKDDISKPISRE

-129 NGEMVASIV
+129 NGEMIAAIV

-145 KSEYTAIAY
+145 KSGYTAIAY

-208 AIKLELGTD
+208 AIKLELGAD

-239 ITEGVV
+239 ITESVV
-245 TYSVKSGNETVKLGT
+245 TYSLKSGDKVVTLGT

-316 ITDTQFENY
+316 ITDTQFVNY

-331 AATADNLFDVYT
+331 DATADNLFDVYT

-353 YIQKAFDSVKP
+353 YIQKAFDSVQP

-382 TAFRALVDKLD
+382 TAFRALVNKLD

-419 QLSNSKYGMFLQGV
+419 QLSNSQYGMFLQGV

-458 TNACELAHEAEAN
+458 TNACSAAYNAAEN

-478 FTDDQIAWFKRT
+478 FTDDQISWFKRT
-490 LSAIKEADATVKVSM
+490 TGAMKAADPSLKVSM
-505 AYHVPNYAFVQ
+505 AYHVPNYGYMQ
-516 AKEQYADA
+516 AKNQYAT
-524 EADVDTYYY
+524 EESKIDTHYY
-533 TLGLDV
+533 TLGLDI

-544 DFGSYNVIN
+544 DFGSYNVLTSGTI
-553 SDTFATFD
+553 DTFD
-561 YNKDSGEKKYD
+561 YVGGNVKTYDGEGLV
-572 NETLLTIFK
+572 EIFK
-581 NNGVDSVFCGH
+581 NNNVDSVFCGH
-592 EHQISTSIVYE
+592 EHQVSTSINYE
-603 GIRWTFGLKTGV
+603 GIRWTFGLKTGI
-615 YDIPEKDNLGGTAI
+615 YDIPEWKNLGGTAI
-629 TIDKDG
+629 TLNSETG
-635 GVSVAHVY
+635 ALSVSHVY
-643 NSLTYQAYKDEI
+643 FDPTYQAYKDKVNAGEI
-655 RNGTYTNTDKMPPAG
+655 TGFGVNGLA
-670 LTVMS
+670 VMS
-675 KSNNTISPQ
+675 KTDNKITVENA
-684 DVQKGTVTKEI
+684 QKGTVTKEV
-695 IGGFGAYKLSA
+695 IGGENAYKLSS
-706 DRQCDFKL
+706 DRQCKFTL
-714 DPSLIESGE
+714 DPALIEKGE
-723 SVTFSYYVPPTN
+723 SVTFSYYVPSTTN
-735 KGFYN
+735 GFYGAG
-740 DNWRSFG
+740 WRSFG
-747 IDRGVSENHYFLQRG
+747 IFRGSANAAYYFLKQ
-762 GGGTFGTDYE
+762 GGGTYGDAYTYYE
-772 YFDNFDTW
+772 NYDTW
-780 YTATVPLKVNDTK
+780 YTVTVPLRIKDVKIPEFSWLIAKN
-793 VSKFNWVISK
+793 
-803 GGEVYIKDV
+803 GGELYIKDISV
-812 TVNKGKT
+812 SNFR

-824 APTAATANAEGKKIV
+824 APTAATEKIV
-839 SSFEPYNPPTCYSQ
+839 SSYSSAGQ
-853 VFNYEGK
+853 SKVFNYSEE
-860 LHFWSHINTINHMVF
+860 LHFWSHINTVNHMVF

-888 TKITFTFYLA
+888 TEITFTFYM
-898 TGFIATGSS
+898 GSS
-907 LYFGYLDS
+907 FTTETWSSVYFGYLDS
-915 SNTMQYFMNGNA
+915 SNKMQYFMDGSE
-927 YLGVTPIKPDY
+927 YLGATPIRMAN
-938 VGFENRT
+938 VGEENSKT
-945 TASFTLTKEMYEKI
+945 VSFTLTKEMYEKI
-959 DFANGARFVLGYLE
+959 DFASGARFVLGYLA
-973 AGSNDPLKMIITHLE
+973 AGANNPLKMIITSLE
-988 FSTPKA
+988 FSTPIA

>member
-1 MTARRKSVLNVI
+1 MTARRKSVLNAI
-13 LAAIALLAII
+13 MAAIALLAII

-82 MPSSVVAKFDAQTET
+82 MPSSVVAKFDAQTE
-97 GISDLFEYCSVKYGK
+97 ISDLFEYCFDKYGK
-112 TKDDISKPISRA
+112 KKEDISKPISRE

-145 KSEYTAIAY
+145 KSGYTAIAY

-208 AIKLELGTD
+208 AIKLELVAD

-239 ITEGVV
+239 ITEGDV

-292 GTSVEEICDFVIE
+292 GASVEEICDFVIE

-325 DKVSHG
+325 DKVSHD
-331 AATADNLFDVYT
+331 APTADNLYDVYT

-458 TNACELAHEAEAN
+458 TNACSAAHNAAEN

-478 FTDDQIAWFKRT
+478 FTDDQISWFKRT
-490 LSAIKEADATVKVSM
+490 TGAMKAADSSLKVSM
-505 AYHVPNYAFVQ
+505 AYHVPNYGYMQ
-516 AKEQYADA
+516 AKNQYAT
-524 EADVDTYYY
+524 EESKIDTHYY
-533 TLGLDV
+533 TLGLDI

-544 DFGSYNVIN
+544 DFGSYNVLT
-553 SDTFATFD
+553 SGTFDTFD
-561 YNKDSGEKKYD
+561 YVDGNVKLYGGEELVD
-572 NETLLTIFK
+572 IFK
-581 NNGVDSVFCGH
+581 NNNVDSVFCGH
-592 EHQISTSIVYE
+592 EHQVSTSINYE
-603 GIRWTFGLKTGV
+603 GIRWTFGLKTGI
-615 YDIPEKDNLGGTAI
+615 YDIPEWKNLGGTAI
-629 TIDKDG
+629 TLNSETG
-635 GVSVAHVY
+635 ALSVSHVY
-643 NSLTYQAYKDEI
+643 FDPTYQAYKDRVNAGEI
-655 RNGTYTNTDKMPPAG
+655 TGFGVNGLA
-670 LTVMS
+670 VMS
-675 KSNNTISPQ
+675 KTDNKITVENA
-684 DVQKGTVTKEI
+684 QKGTVTKEV
-695 IGGFGAYKLSA
+695 IGGENAYKLSS
-706 DRQCDFKL
+706 DRQCKFTL
-714 DPSLIESGE
+714 DPALIDGNE
-723 SVTFSYYVPPTN
+723 SVTFSYYVPSTTN
-735 KGFYN
+735 GFW
-740 DNWRSFG
+740 DAGWRSFG
-747 IDRGVSENHYFLQRG
+747 IFRGEKNAAYFFLKQG
-762 GGGTFGTDYE
+762 NGTFGDAYTYYE
-772 YFDNFDTW
+772 NYDTW
-780 YTATVPLKVNDTK
+780 YTATVPLRINDVK
-793 VSKFNWVISK
+793 IPEFSWLIAKN
-803 GGEVYIKDV
+803 GGELYIKDISV
-812 TVNKGKT
+812 SNFR

-824 APTAATANAEGKKIV
+824 APTAATDGIV
-839 SSFEPYNPPTCYSQ
+839 SSFSTANQ
-853 VFNYEGK
+853 NKVFDYQGE
-860 LHFWSHINTINHMVF
+860 LHFWTHINSRNNMIFKADYIKNI
-875 DSDFVQNCYNSGL
+875 YASGL
-888 TKITFTFYLA
+888 THITLTFYMD
-898 TGFIATGSS
+898 SS
-907 LYFGYLDS
+907 FVNETWSSVYFGYINPNADS
-915 SNTMQYFMNGNA
+915 SVISYFMDGDTKLGEIEIRKKNVGEANAVTAEFDLTQSLYEQIDFDNG
-927 YLGVTPIKPDY
+927 YT
-938 VGFENRT
+938 
-945 TASFTLTKEMYEKI
+945 FTLG
-959 DFANGARFVLGYLE
+959 NLV
-973 AGSNDPLKMIITHLE
+973 AGSNNPLKMIITHLE

>member
-1 MTARRKSVLNVI
+1 MTARRKSVLNAI
-13 LAAIALLAII
+13 MAAIALLAII
-23 VGTSFITQTAKADS
+23 VGTSFITQTAKAAS
-37 SVTFEQ
+37 SITFEQ

-66 TADSSVWNAKE
+66 TADSSVWNAEE

-82 MPSSVVAKFDAQTET
+82 MPSSVVAKFDAQTE
-97 GISDLFEYCSVKYGK
+97 ISDLFEYCSVKYGK
-112 TKDDISKPISRA
+112 TKDDISKPISRE

-145 KSEYTAIAY
+145 KSGYTAIAY

-208 AIKLELGTD
+208 AIKLELGAD

-239 ITEGVV
+239 ITEGDV

-292 GTSVEEICDFVIE
+292 GASVEEICDFVIE

-325 DKVSHG
+325 DKVSHDP
-331 AATADNLFDVYT
+331 ATADNLYDVYT

-419 QLSNSKYGMFLQGV
+419 QLSNSQYGMFLQGV

-443 IKQNGTVKRVFCMMD
+443 IKCGGGVVNRVFCMMD
-458 TNACELAHEAEAN
+458 TNACSAAYNAAEN

-478 FTDDQIAWFKRT
+478 FTDDQISWFKRT
-490 LSAIKEADATVKVSM
+490 IGAMKAADPSLSVSM
-505 AYHVPNYAFVQ
+505 AYHVPNYGYMQ
-516 AKEQYADA
+516 AKNQYAT
-524 EADVDTYYY
+524 EESKIDTHYY
-533 TLGLDV
+533 TLGLDI

-544 DFGSYNVIN
+544 DFGSYNVLT
-553 SDTFATFD
+553 SGTFDTFD
-561 YNKDSGEKKYD
+561 YVDGNVKLYGGEELVD
-572 NETLLTIFK
+572 IFK
-581 NNGVDSVFCGH
+581 SNNVDSVFCGH
-592 EHQISTSIVYE
+592 EHQVSTSINYE
-603 GIRWTFGLKTGV
+603 GIRWTFGLKTGI
-615 YDIPEKDNLGGTAI
+615 YDIPEWKNLGGTAI
-629 TIDKDG
+629 TLNSETG
-635 GVSVAHVY
+635 ALSVSHVY
-643 NSLTYQAYKDEI
+643 FDPTYQAYKDKVNAGEI
-655 RNGTYTNTDKMPPAG
+655 TGFGVNGLA
-670 LTVMS
+670 VMS
-675 KSNNTISPQ
+675 KTDNKITVENA
-684 DVQKGTVTKEI
+684 QKGTVTKEV
-695 IGGFGAYKLSA
+695 IGGENAYKLSS
-706 DRQCDFKL
+706 DRQCKFTL
-714 DPSLIESGE
+714 DPALIDANE
-723 SVTFSYYVPPTN
+723 SVTFSYYVPSTTN
-735 KGFYN
+735 GFY
-740 DNWRSFG
+740 DAGWRSFG
-747 IDRGVSENHYFLQRG
+747 IFRGEKNAAYYFLKQG
-762 GGGTFGTDYE
+762 NGTYGTDYTYYE
-772 YFDNFDTW
+772 NYDTW
-780 YTATVPLKVNDTK
+780 YTVTVPLRINDEK
-793 VSKFNWVISK
+793 IPEFSWLIAKN
-803 GGEVYIKDV
+803 GGELYIKDISV
-812 TVNKGKT
+812 SNFRS
-819 TTGNI
+819 TGNI
-824 APTAATANAEGKKIV
+824 APTAKEDGIV
-839 SSFEPYNPPTCYSQ
+839 SSYSTDNLNN
-853 VFNYEGK
+853 VFNYQGE
-860 LHFWSHINTINHMVF
+860 LLFQTHINSRNHMIF
-875 DSDFVQNCYNSGL
+875 DTDYIKNIYASGL
-888 TKITFTFYLA
+888 THITMTFYMGETYVNPTWSTA
-898 TGFIATGSS
+898 
-907 LYFGYLDS
+907 YFAYMNPTNTNRITNFMDGDTKLGGIYIDS
-915 SNTMQYFMNGNA
+915 
-927 YLGVTPIKPDY
+927 DY
-938 VGFENRT
+938 VGVENSVTFE
-945 TASFTLTKEMYEKI
+945 FDLTQSLYELI
-959 DFANGARFVLGYLE
+959 DFDNGDKFVFGDLL
-973 AGSNDPLKMIITHLE
+973 AGNNNPLRMIITHLE

>member
-1 MTARRKSVLNVI
+1 MTARRKSVLNAI
-13 LAAIALLAII
+13 MAAIALLAII

-66 TADSSVWNAKE
+66 TADSSVWNAVE

-112 TKDDISKPISRA
+112 TKDDISKPISRE

-138 GIKDDNF
+138 GIKDENF
-145 KSEYTAIAY
+145 KSGYTAIAY

-208 AIKLELGTD
+208 AIKLELGAD

-230 LGKVFTDAA
+230 LGKAFTDAA
-239 ITEGVV
+239 ITEGDV

-282 AFEAEIVGKE
+282 AFDAEIVGKE

-305 APAGKDVKVLQ
+305 VPAGKDVKVLQ
-316 ITDTQFENY
+316 ITDTQFVNY
-325 DKVSHG
+325 DRVSHG
-331 AATADNLFDVYT
+331 AASADNLYDVYT

-382 TAFRALVDKLD
+382 TAFRALVNKLD

-443 IKQNGTVKRVFCMMD
+443 IKCGGVVNRVFCMMD
-458 TNACELAHEAEAN
+458 TNACSAAYNAAEN

-478 FTDDQIAWFKRT
+478 FTDDQISWFKRT
-490 LSAIKEADATVKVSM
+490 IGAMKAADPSLSVSM
-505 AYHVPNYAFVQ
+505 AYHVPNYGYMQ
-516 AKEQYADA
+516 AKNQYAT
-524 EADVDTYYY
+524 EESTIDTHYY
-533 TLGLDV
+533 TLGLDI

-544 DFGSYNVIN
+544 DFGSYNVLTGGTI
-553 SDTFATFD
+553 DTFD
-561 YNKDSGEKKYD
+561 YVDNTVKTYDGEELVD
-572 NETLLTIFK
+572 IFK
-581 NNGVDSVFCGH
+581 SNNVDSVFCGH
-592 EHQISTSIVYE
+592 EHQVSTSINYE
-603 GIRWTFGLKTGV
+603 GIRWTFGLKTGI
-615 YDIPEKDNLGGTAI
+615 YDIPEWKNLGGTAI
-629 TIDKDG
+629 TLNSETG
-635 GVSVAHVY
+635 ALSVSHVY
-643 NSLTYQAYKDEI
+643 FDSTYQAYKDKVNAGEI
-655 RNGTYTNTDKMPPAG
+655 TGFGVNGLA
-670 LTVMS
+670 VMS
-675 KSNNTISPQ
+675 KTDNKITVENA
-684 DVQKGTVTKEI
+684 QKGTVTKEV
-695 IGGFGAYKLSA
+695 IGGENAYKLSS
-706 DRQCDFKL
+706 DRQCKFTL
-714 DPSLIESGE
+714 DSALVDANE
-723 SVTFSYYVPPTN
+723 SVTFSYYVPSTTN
-735 KGFYN
+735 GFHG
-740 DNWRSFG
+740 DGWRSFG
-747 IDRGVSENHYFLQRG
+747 IFRGKKNAAYYFLKQG
-762 GGGTFGTDYE
+762 NGTYGTAYTYYE
-772 YFDNFDTW
+772 NYDTW
-780 YTATVPLKVNDTK
+780 YTVTVPLRINDVK
-793 VSKFNWVISK
+793 IPEFSWLIAKN
-803 GGEVYIKDV
+803 GGELYIKDISV
-812 TVNKGKT
+812 SNFRS
-819 TTGNI
+819 TGNI
-824 APTAATANAEGKKIV
+824 APTAATKNIV
-839 SSFEPYNPPTCYSQ
+839 SSYSSEGNSK
-853 VFNYEGK
+853 VFNYDEE

-888 TKITFTFYLA
+888 TEITYTFYM
-898 TGFIATGSS
+898 GSNFTVETWS
-907 LYFGYLDS
+907 SVCFGYLDS
-915 SNTMQYFMNGNA
+915 NNKLQYLMNGSE
-927 YLGVTPIKPDY
+927 YLGEADIQKKNVGKENSVT
-938 VGFENRT
+938 V
-945 TASFTLTKEMYEKI
+945 SCTLTKEMYEKI
-959 DFANGARFVLGYLE
+959 DFANGAKFALVYLA
-973 AGSNDPLKMIITHLE
+973 AGSNNPLKMIITHLE

>member
-1 MTARRKSVLNVI
+1 MTARRKSVLNAI
-13 LAAIALLAII
+13 MAAIALLAII
-23 VGTSFITQTAKADS
+23 VGTSFITQTTKADS

-66 TADSSVWNAKE
+66 TADSSVWNAVE

-82 MPSSVVAKFDAQTET
+82 MPSSVVAKFDAQTE
-97 GISDLFEYCSVKYGK
+97 ISDLFEFCSVKYGK

-145 KSEYTAIAY
+145 KSGYTAIAY

-208 AIKLELGTD
+208 AIKLELGAD

-239 ITEGVV
+239 ITEDVV

-282 AFEAEIVGKE
+282 AFDAEIVVKQGE
-292 GTSVEEICDFVIE
+292 SVEEICDFVIE

-316 ITDTQFENY
+316 ITDTQFVNY

-331 AATADNLFDVYT
+331 AASADNLYDVYT

-382 TAFRALVDKLD
+382 TAFRALVNKLD

-524 EADVDTYYY
+524 EAGVDTYYY

-539 AAKAG
+539 AANEG

-561 YNKDSGEKKYD
+561 YNKESGEKKYD

-723 SVTFSYYVPPTN
+723 SVTFSYYVPSTTN
-735 KGFYN
+735 GFWG
-740 DNWRSFG
+740 DGWRSFG
-747 IDRGVSENHYFLQRG
+747 IFRGEKNAAYYFLKQG
-762 GGGTFGTDYE
+762 NGTFGDAYTYYE
-772 YFDNFDTW
+772 NYDTW
-780 YTATVPLKVNDTK
+780 YTATVPLRIDDVKIPEFSWLIAKN
-793 VSKFNWVISK
+793 
-803 GGEVYIKDV
+803 GGELYIKDISV
-812 TVNKGKT
+812 SNFR

-824 APTAATANAEGKKIV
+824 APTAATKNIV
-839 SSFEPYNPPTCYSQ
+839 SSYSSTGFSK
-853 VFNYEGK
+853 VFNNSEE
-860 LHFWSHINTINHMVF
+860 LHFWSHINTVNHMVF

-888 TKITFTFYLA
+888 TEITFTFYMD
-898 TGFIATGSS
+898 SS
-907 LYFGYLDS
+907 FVNETWSSVYFGYLDS
-915 SNTMQYFMNGNA
+915 SNKMQYFMDGST
-927 YLGVTPIKPDY
+927 YLGSTPIRKAN
-938 VGFENRT
+938 VGKENSK
-945 TASFTLTKEMYEKI
+945 TASFTLTKEMYDKI
-959 DFANGARFVLGYLE
+959 DFASGARFVLGYLA
-973 AGSNDPLKMIITHLE
+973 AGSNDPLKMIITSLE

>member
-1 MTARRKSVLNVI
+1 MTARRKSVLNAI

-66 TADSSVWNAKE
+66 TADSSVWNAEE

-82 MPSSVVAKFDAQTET
+82 MPSSVVAKFDAQTE
-97 GISDLFEYCSVKYGK
+97 ISDLFEYCSVKYGK
-112 TKDDISKPISRA
+112 TKDDISKPISRE

-208 AIKLELGTD
+208 AIKLELGAD

-239 ITEGVV
+239 ITDGVV

-272 LSVSAYKGDL
+272 LSVSAYNGDL

-316 ITDTQFENY
+316 ITDTQFVNY

-331 AATADNLFDVYT
+331 AASADNLYDVYT

-419 QLSNSKYGMFLQGV
+419 QLSNSQYGMFLQGV

-443 IKQNGTVKRVFCMMD
+443 IKQGGVVRRVFCMMD
-458 TNACELAHEAEAN
+458 TNACSAAYNAAEN

-478 FTDDQIAWFKRT
+478 FTDDQISWFKRT
-490 LSAIKEADATVKVSM
+490 TGAMKAADPSLSVSM
-505 AYHVPNYAFVQ
+505 AYHVPNYGYMQ
-516 AKEQYADA
+516 AKNQYTT
-524 EADVDTYYY
+524 EESKIDTHYY
-533 TLGLDV
+533 TLGLDI

-544 DFGSYNVIN
+544 DFGSYNVLT
-553 SDTFATFD
+553 SGTFDTFD
-561 YNKDSGEKKYD
+561 YVDNTVKTYDGENLVD
-572 NETLLTIFK
+572 IFK
-581 NNGVDSVFCGH
+581 NNNVDSVFCGH
-592 EHQISTSIVYE
+592 EHQVSTSINYE
-603 GIRWTFGLKTGV
+603 GIRWTFGLKTGI
-615 YDIPEKDNLGGTAI
+615 YDTPEWKNLGGTAI
-629 TIDKDG
+629 TLNSETG
-635 GVSVAHVY
+635 ALSVSHVY
-643 NSLTYQAYKDEI
+643 SDPTYQAYKDKVNAGEI
-655 RNGTYTNTDKMPPAG
+655 TGFGVNGLAVESKTDNK
-670 LTVMS
+670 
-675 KSNNTISPQ
+675 IS
-684 DVQKGTVTKEI
+684 VENAQKGTVTKEV
-695 IGGFGAYKLSA
+695 IGGENAYKLSS
-706 DRQCDFKL
+706 DRQCKFTL
-714 DPSLIESGE
+714 DSALIEKSE
-723 SVTFSYYVPPTN
+723 SVTFSYYVPSTTN
-735 KGFYN
+735 GFYG
-740 DNWRSFG
+740 DGWRSFG
-747 IDRGVSENHYFLQRG
+747 IFRGEKNNAYYFLKQG
-762 GGGTFGTDYE
+762 NGTYGTDYTYYE
-772 YFDNFDTW
+772 NYDTW
-780 YTATVPLKVNDTK
+780 YTVTVPLRINDVK
-793 VSKFNWVISK
+793 IPEFSWLIAKN
-803 GGEVYIKDV
+803 GGELYIKDIAV
-812 TVNKGKT
+812 SNFR

-824 APTAATANAEGKKIV
+824 ASTAAINEIV
-839 SSFEPYNPPTCYSQ
+839 STYTTDNNSDVFYND
-853 VFNYEGK
+853 GK
-860 LHFWSHINTINHMVF
+860 LHFWAGKQKRNNMLFNADYIKNI
-875 DSDFVQNCYNSGL
+875 YASGL
-888 TKITFTFYLA
+888 THITLTFYMDNFTVDTWA
-898 TGFIATGSS
+898 DV
-907 LYFGYLDS
+907 YFGYKNPNETDPTKMS
-915 SNTMQYFMNGNA
+915 HFMDGDTE
-927 YLGVTPIKPDY
+927 LGGIEIRVKNNSGAAKAVTVEFD
-938 VGFENRT
+938 
-945 TASFTLTKEMYEKI
+945 LTQSLYEQI
-959 DFANGARFVLGYLE
+959 DFDKGETFGLGDLQG
-973 AGSNDPLKMIITHLE
+973 GSNNPLKMIITHLE